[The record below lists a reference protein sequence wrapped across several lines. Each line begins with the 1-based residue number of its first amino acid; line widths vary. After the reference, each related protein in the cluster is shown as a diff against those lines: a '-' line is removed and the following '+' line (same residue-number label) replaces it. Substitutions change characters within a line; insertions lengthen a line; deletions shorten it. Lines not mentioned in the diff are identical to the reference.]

1 MKFGRGTANY
11 AFSAMKPMKTILT
24 ACFVLAVCSFTEAQ
38 LIKTSLTLTVR
49 DELGNTVEK
58 ATVALYETEANYT
71 EEKNPVAT
79 GETDAKGVVKFKEL
93 KPVAYFVIV
102 RKGDLDN
109 AGAGE
114 QIGKLEANKINKAT
128 VIIR

>member
-1 MKFGRGTANY
+1 MKRIQFL
-11 AFSAMKPMKTILT
+11 SLL
-24 ACFVLAVCSFTEAQ
+24 LALVAITTGAQ

-49 DELGNTVEK
+49 DELGNTVEG
-58 ATVALYETEANYT
+58 ASVALYETEANYT
-71 EEKNPVAT
+71 EEKNPAASGT
-79 GETDAKGVVKFKEL
+79 TDSKGVVKFKEL
-93 KPVAYFVIV
+93 KAIPYYVIV

-114 QIGKLEANKINKAT
+114 QIGQLEAKKINKAT

>member
-1 MKFGRGTANY
+1 MKKFLSTLL
-11 AFSAMKPMKTILT
+11 FFL
-24 ACFVLAVCSFTEAQ
+24 LAIPVTEAQ
-38 LIKTSLTLTVR
+38 IIKTSLTVR
-49 DELGNTVEK
+49 DELGNTVEG
-58 ATVALYETEANYT
+58 ATVTLYETEANYT

-79 GETDAKGVVKFKEL
+79 AATDAKGVVKLKEL
-93 KPVAYFVIV
+93 NAIPYFVIV

-114 QIGKLEANKINKAT
+114 QIGKLEAKAT

>member
-1 MKFGRGTANY
+1 MKRL
-11 AFSAMKPMKTILT
+11 SLLT
-24 ACFVLAVCSFTEAQ
+24 LLIAATVMLAGAQ
-38 LIKTSLTLTVR
+38 LIKTSLNLTVR
-49 DELGNTVEK
+49 DELGNTVEG
-58 ATVALYETEANYT
+58 ATVMLFETEANYT

-79 GETDAKGVVKFKEL
+79 GTTDGKGLVKFKEL
-93 KPVAYFVIV
+93 KAMVYFVIV

>member
-1 MKFGRGTANY
+1 MRIQTR
-11 AFSAMKPMKTILT
+11 PMKTFLT
-24 ACFVLAVCSFTEAQ
+24 AFVLLASVACAEAQ

-49 DELGNTVEK
+49 DELGNTVAK

-79 GETDAKGVVKFKEL
+79 GETDNKGVVKFKEL
-93 KPVAYFVIV
+93 QAIPYYVIV

>member
-1 MKFGRGTANY
+1 MKRTVYIILLFAITGTI
-11 AFSAMKPMKTILT
+11 TG
-24 ACFVLAVCSFTEAQ
+24 AQ
-38 LIKTSLTLTVR
+38 LIKTSLNLTVR
-49 DELGNTVEK
+49 DELGNTVEG

-71 EEKNPVAT
+71 E
-79 GETDAKGVVKFKEL
+79 L
-93 KPVAYFVIV
+93 KAIPYFVIV

-109 AGAGE
+109 SGAGE

>member
-1 MKFGRGTANY
+1 MKRLQLL
-11 AFSAMKPMKTILT
+11 SLL
-24 ACFVLAVCSFTEAQ
+24 LALVAITTGAQ

-49 DELGNTVEK
+49 DELGNTVEG
-58 ATVALYETEANYT
+58 ASVALYETEANYT
-71 EEKNPVAT
+71 EEKNPVASGT
-79 GETDAKGVVKFKEL
+79 TDAKGVVKMKEL
-93 KPVAYFVIV
+93 KAIPYFVIV

-109 AGAGE
+109 SGAGE

>member
-1 MKFGRGTANY
+1 MKRIVYVILLFAITGT
-11 AFSAMKPMKTILT
+11 LT
-24 ACFVLAVCSFTEAQ
+24 GAQ

-49 DELGNTVEK
+49 DELGNTVEG

-71 EEKNPVAT
+71 EEKNAVASGT
-79 GETDAKGVVKFKEL
+79 TDAKGIVKFKEL
-93 KPVAYFVIV
+93 KAIPYFVIV

-109 AGAGE
+109 SGAGE

>member
-1 MKFGRGTANY
+1 MKRLLS
-11 AFSAMKPMKTILT
+11 FSLLLIS
-24 ACFVLAVCSFTEAQ
+24 VLALSGAQ
-38 LIKTSLTLTVR
+38 LIKTSLTITVR
-49 DELGNTVEK
+49 DELGNTVNG
-58 ATVALYETEANYT
+58 AAVTLYETEANYT
-71 EEKNPVAT
+71 EEKNPAAT
-79 GETDAKGVVKFKEL
+79 GTTDAKGVVKFKEL
-93 KPVAYFVIV
+93 KSIGYFVIV

>member
-1 MKFGRGTANY
+1 MNL
-11 AFSAMKPMKTILT
+11 MKTILT
-24 ACFVLAVCSFTEAQ
+24 ACFFLVACSFAEAQ

-58 ATVALYETEANYT
+58 ATVTLYETEANYT

-93 KPVAYFVIV
+93 QPVAYFVIV

>member
-1 MKFGRGTANY
+1 
-11 AFSAMKPMKTILT
+11 MKTLLSSLLVISALT
-24 ACFVLAVCSFTEAQ
+24 CAEAQ

-49 DELGNTVEK
+49 DELGNTVEG
-58 ATVALYETEANYT
+58 ATVNLYETEANYT

-79 GETDAKGVVKFKEL
+79 GTTDKKGVLKLKEL
-93 KPVAYFVIV
+93 QPVAYYVIV

>member
-1 MKFGRGTANY
+1 MKRLSLSTLLLG
-11 AFSAMKPMKTILT
+11 AMLL
-24 ACFVLAVCSFTEAQ
+24 LAGAQ
-38 LIKTSLTLTVR
+38 LIKTSLNLTVR
-49 DELGNTVEK
+49 DELGNTVEG

-79 GETDAKGVVKFKEL
+79 GTTDAKGIVKLKEL
-93 KPVAYFVIV
+93 KAIPYYVIV

>member
-1 MKFGRGTANY
+1 MKKIA
-11 AFSAMKPMKTILT
+11 
-24 ACFVLAVCSFTEAQ
+24 FVLFCMLGALPSAEAQ
-38 LIKTSLTLTVR
+38 FIKTTLNLTVR
-49 DELGNTVEK
+49 DELGNTVEG
-58 ATVALYETEANYT
+58 ATVTLYETEANYK
-71 EEKNPVAT
+71 EEKNPVIV
-79 GETDAKGVVKFKEL
+79 GDTDKKGVVKFKEL
-93 KPVAYFVIV
+93 QPIAYYVIV

>member
-1 MKFGRGTANY
+1 MA
-11 AFSAMKPMKTILT
+11 IL
-24 ACFVLAVCSFTEAQ
+24 LAAALTLSGAQ
-38 LIKTSLTLTVR
+38 LIKTSLNLTVR
-49 DELGNTVEK
+49 DELGNTVQG
-58 ATVALYETEANYT
+58 ATVNLYETEANYT
-71 EEKNPVAT
+71 EEKNPAAT
-79 GETDAKGVVKFKEL
+79 GTTDAKGVVKFKEL
-93 KPVAYFVIV
+93 KAIPYFVIV